1 MARGKDLAAIA
12 KAYDASGIVD
22 RPPPET
28 LTKLSH
34 ANYVVCSEL
43 PRSVETALPNFDSG
57 KYSCNSR
64 QTSRMR

>member
-22 RPPPET
+22 RPPET
-28 LTKLSH
+28 LAKLRH
-34 ANYVVCSEL
+34 ANYVVCSDL
-43 PRSVETALPNFDSG
+43 PRSVETALPNFGSG